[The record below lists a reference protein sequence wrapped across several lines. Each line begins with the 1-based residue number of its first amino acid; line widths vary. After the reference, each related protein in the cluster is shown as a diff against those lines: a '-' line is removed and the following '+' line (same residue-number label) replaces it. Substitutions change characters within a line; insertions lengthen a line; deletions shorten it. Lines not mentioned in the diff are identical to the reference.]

1 MADFGLEAVAD
12 GAVRKCQPFHRD
24 NTCPSCDT
32 NRGKVFGFIKR
43 PHKVGV
49 SDGQFVT
56 RECRNC
62 HTVWRERVEEK

>member
-32 NRGKVFGFIKR
+32 NRGDGVFIKR
-43 PHKVGV
+43 PHKAEPAV
-49 SDGQFVT
+49 SDGFSS
-56 RECRNC
+56 
-62 HTVWRERVEEK
+62 